1 MNTFLILLFSG
12 LALGAV
18 YALVALGFVVI
29 YRSSQVFNFAHG
41 EFLAFGAFLMA
52 SLTSRED
59 MEIQALRK
67 LLSLSG
73 WLCLLGVLAFFVFW
87 LWKRWQ
93 NSRRNSDRRF
103 PLPFGL
109 WVTLA
114 TGILF
119 LLLAPQSKWFAG
131 IPWFLAL
138 FVTMLATGTLAAL
151 IERLFLRSMV
161 GQPIFATIILT
172 IFLGFLLRTV
182 ILVLWGTETRYLNTP
197 WDALAEVKWAGQAI
211 ALSDLLTMLAGA
223 VALIGF
229 FLLIRYTKLGVAM
242 RATSHDQEAA
252 LSLGIPVGRIFG
264 ATWFLAG
271 VFAAFAGVFFIL
283 PPKDLDINVGFIAL
297 NAFPAMIIG
306 GLDSAAGAVIAGL
319 ALGILEVM
327 TKGYINPL
335 LGEFG
340 KNFHTVFPYLAMILF
355 LIVRPYGIFGKRDVK
370 RV

>member
-41 EFLAFGAFLMA
+41 EFLAFGAFVMA
-52 SLTSRED
+52 SLTSNEEA
-59 MEIQALRK
+59 EIQAMQK
-67 LLSLSG
+67 LLALSG
-73 WLCLLGVLAFFVFW
+73 WLCLGGALLTLAWWGWQRWKRRRRGADRDQPIGSGIWIALGVGILLLALSPQAKWFTGMPW
-87 LWKRWQ
+87 LV
-93 NSRRNSDRRF
+93 
-103 PLPFGL
+103 GL
-109 WVTLA
+109 CLAMAA
-114 TGILF
+114 TGIL
-119 LLLAPQSKWFAG
+119 
-131 IPWFLAL
+131 
-138 FVTMLATGTLAAL
+138 AAL
-151 IERLFLRSMV
+151 SERIFLRPMV

-172 IFLGFLLRTV
+172 IFLGFLLRT
-182 ILVLWGTETRYLNTP
+182 IIIVLWGVDSRYLNTP
-197 WDALAEVKWAGQAI
+197 WDPLATVQWAGQAI
-211 ALSDLLTMLAGA
+211 ALNDLFTMGAGA
-223 VALIGF
+223 LALLGF
-229 FLLIRYTKLGVAM
+229 FLLIRYTKLGVDM
-242 RATSHDQEAA
+242 RATSNDQEAA

-271 VFAAFAGVFFIL
+271 VFAAFAGIFLIL
-283 PPKDLDINVGFIAL
+283 PPKDLDINIGYIAL
-297 NAFPAMIIG
+297 SAFPAMIIG

-355 LIVRPYGIFGKRDVK
+355 LMIRPYGIFGTKEVK